1 MKKLLGVMLFV
12 VAFAVGASAQTPQ
25 DAIQVAANV
34 GDPSWGTFVFGHT
47 QNGQPGETELI
58 VQCDFHRAEL
68 ITNFDVYG
76 QQRVSQFFA
85 VTCAES
91 VTYQNFQ
98 RVATFTVNAVPLYE
112 SLIMSGRD
120 ANGNPVTENLNLIVD
135 HATWTVK
142 GGGRWE
148 TTSGNAGIAY

>member
-1 MKKLLGVMLFV
+1 MRKLIAVAGFVLLF
-12 VAFAVGASAQTPQ
+12 GAGARGQTPQ
-25 DAIQVAANV
+25 DAIQVSANP

-76 QQRVSQFFA
+76 LQRVSQFFA
-85 VTCAES
+85 VSCAES

-120 ANGNPVTENLNLIVD
+120 QNGNSVTENLNLIVD

-148 TTSGNAGIAY
+148 TTSGSAGIAY